1 VKKPAKP
8 GKPSLWDM
16 IIQVDD
22 EARRIRMVQAR
33 LVEIGELKAPDPRQS
48 RRAEIFEGLSKLLRL
63 IETRQDEVRA
73 VLRPRPA
80 ETDPAP
86 EGADGTTSSDD

>member
-1 VKKPAKP
+1 VKKPKRP

-22 EARRIRMVQAR
+22 EARRIRGVQAR
-33 LVEIGELKAPDPRQS
+33 LVELGELKAPDPGQS
-48 RRAEIFEGLSKLLRL
+48 RRADIFEAVSKLLRL
-63 IETRQDEVRA
+63 IETRQEEVRA

-80 ETDPAP
+80 EMDPAP
-86 EGADGTTSSDD
+86 DSADGTNSRDD